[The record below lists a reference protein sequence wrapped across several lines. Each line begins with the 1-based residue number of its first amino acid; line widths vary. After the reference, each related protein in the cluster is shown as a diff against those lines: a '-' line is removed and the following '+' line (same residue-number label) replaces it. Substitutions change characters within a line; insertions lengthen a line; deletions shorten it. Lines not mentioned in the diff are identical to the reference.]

1 MLLMFCGE
9 NKGNKKGRNPSK
21 ETDLNLCMAQK
32 VLADTNSF
40 LSISGGNLQN
50 NAVSARNKPSEI

>member
-1 MLLMFCGE
+1 MFCSE

-32 VLADTNSF
+32 VLADTNIIINVF
-40 LSISGGNLQN
+40 HAAKIRKTVQIHKEYKENF
-50 NAVSARNKPSEI
+50 